1 MTTCVFYATF
11 FVIEFICMVIFYFIM
26 DKLTQYE
33 FFDKDFGFVL
43 LIPLG
48 FFVLGYIPIY
58 IMVWL
63 TT

>member
-1 MTTCVFYATF
+1 MILAFYLTF

-33 FFDKDFGFVL
+33 FFDKGLGAVL

-48 FFVLGYIPIY
+48 FFVLGYIPIQ
-58 IMVWL
+58 IMVWIF
-63 TT
+63 T